1 MEVPQMNVVVGPAI
15 KTESVSTEVIQKS
28 TVNKKRS
35 SRNGHW
41 LIIIGGMFGLMTW
54 IVFFTLG
61 MVIDSSQYRTT
72 LTTDFTLF
80 KFLMTLITFTPS
92 NIAILCLVSS
102 FTGGCASLL
111 VIRKAQKLLGV
122 ADQPKNQVTSKIIYM
137 SESPFSSM
145 IRGIL
150 VFFAFLAGVF
160 ITSSNALSVP
170 TPQAYTQAAGVV
182 SLLAFLVGYDPTMF
196 NSLINLSE
204 KIKGSN

>member
-1 MEVPQMNVVVGPAI
+1 MNVVIGPAI
-15 KTESVSTEVIQKS
+15 KTESAPGEVSQRSPVSKRKS
-28 TVNKKRS
+28 A
-35 SRNGHW
+35 RNSHW
-41 LIIIGGMFGLMTW
+41 LIIIGGMFGLTTW

-72 LTTDFTLF
+72 LSTDFTLF
-80 KFLMTLITFTPS
+80 KFIMTLLTFTPS
-92 NIAILCLVSS
+92 NIAILCLASS

-111 VIRKAQKLLGV
+111 VIRKAQKLLGLT
-122 ADQPKNQVTSKIIYM
+122 DQPKSQVTSKIIYM

-160 ITSSNALSVP
+160 ITSSDALSAP

>member
-1 MEVPQMNVVVGPAI
+1 MNVVVGPAI
-15 KTESVSTEVIQKS
+15 KTENVSTEVSQKS

-41 LIIIGGMFGLMTW
+41 LIITGGMFGLMAW
-54 IVFFTLG
+54 IVFFSLG

-150 VFFAFLAGVF
+150 VFFAFLAGVI
-160 ITSSNALSVP
+160 ITSSDAISAP

>member
-1 MEVPQMNVVVGPAI
+1 MEAPQMDVVIGPAI
-15 KTESVSTEVIQKS
+15 KTENVSSEVNPKS

-41 LIIIGGMFGLMTW
+41 LIITGGMFGLMAW
-54 IVFFTLG
+54 IVFFSLG

-122 ADQPKNQVTSKIIYM
+122 A
-137 SESPFSSM
+137 
-145 IRGIL
+145 
-150 VFFAFLAGVF
+150 
-160 ITSSNALSVP
+160 
-170 TPQAYTQAAGVV
+170 
-182 SLLAFLVGYDPTMF
+182 
-196 NSLINLSE
+196 
-204 KIKGSN
+204 

>member
-1 MEVPQMNVVVGPAI
+1 MDVVIGPAI
-15 KTESVSTEVIQKS
+15 KTENVSSEVNPKS

-41 LIIIGGMFGLMTW
+41 LIITGGMFGLMAW
-54 IVFFTLG
+54 IVFFSLG

-111 VIRKAQKLLGV
+111 VIRKAQKLLGLT
-122 ADQPKNQVTSKIIYM
+122 DQPKTQVTSKIIYM

-160 ITSSNALSVP
+160 ITSSNALSAP
-170 TPQAYTQAAGVV
+170 TPQAYTQAAGIV